1 MLLVFHIDLSGRII
15 AYWVFP
21 KTLIK
26 IVGVDV
32 CLLKIYSVNKT

>member
-1 MLLVFHIDLSGRII
+1 MFLVFHIDLSGRIT

-26 IVGVDV
+26 IFRVDV
-32 CLLKIYSVNKT
+32 CLLRKYGINET

>member
-1 MLLVFHIDLSGRII
+1 MFLVFHIDLSGRII

-26 IVGVDV
+26 IFRADV
-32 CLLKIYSVNKT
+32 CLLKKYSINET